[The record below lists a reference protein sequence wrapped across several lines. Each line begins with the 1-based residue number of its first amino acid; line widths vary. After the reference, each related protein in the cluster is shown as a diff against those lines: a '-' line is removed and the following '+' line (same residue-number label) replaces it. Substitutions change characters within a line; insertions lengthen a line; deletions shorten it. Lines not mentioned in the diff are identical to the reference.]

1 MYTDHV
7 ACCPLVSHGEYAD
20 GTDRRTGRR
29 TPDRH
34 ITLSATRCQ
43 SKNVKKLKMHVL
55 LNVKN
60 TKTFKQLHHLPHL
73 PGEDTWLSWELTEM
87 STPAAV
93 LVSYRRWSGNPV
105 EPIRFSTT
113 ELELSSESSVPSAA
127 TVVVVGTRWNSD
139 TASVVP
145 PERRSAVAAKPRHA
159 TLCCVNAWPSNRFE
173 KFIGSATV
181 RRTTTYAV
189 WYLIDAELILT
200 VLYTYFFSFL
210 FCFFSWL
217 PFFWRWNKVI

>member
-173 KFIGSATV
+173 KFRISYGAADNYLC
-181 RRTTTYAV
+181 RLIFDRCWTYSDCIV
-189 WYLIDAELILT
+189 YI
-200 VLYTYFFSFL
+200 FFSFL